1 MREQSA
7 HHRRSGVYKDDQ
19 KRSRV
24 IMAYPRVKYINV
36 DVVLKKVEK
45 EYESAKFA
53 VRVDMPSE
61 PLSHALISVMMDR
74 RYYYDIV
81 KEEVLA
87 VQDVI
92 SGSFLLPV
100 RKKRYEYGQV
110 GSKKGKL
117 ERRSLERCRQAA
129 SSNSCPGVVLDWQ
142 QVPPNRL

>member
-1 MREQSA
+1 M
-7 HHRRSGVYKDDQ
+7 YKEDQ

-24 IMAYPRVKYINV
+24 IIAYLRVKYSNV
-36 DVVLKKVEK
+36 DVVLKNVEK
-45 EYESAKFA
+45 EYEPAKFA

-61 PLSHALISVMMDR
+61 PLSHALISVMMAR
-74 RYYYDIV
+74 GYYYDIV

-87 VQDVI
+87 MQDGI

-117 ERRSLERCRQAA
+117 ERRRSLERCRRAA
-129 SSNSCPGVVLDWQ
+129 SSNLCPGGVSDWQ
-142 QVPPNRL
+142 QVPANRL